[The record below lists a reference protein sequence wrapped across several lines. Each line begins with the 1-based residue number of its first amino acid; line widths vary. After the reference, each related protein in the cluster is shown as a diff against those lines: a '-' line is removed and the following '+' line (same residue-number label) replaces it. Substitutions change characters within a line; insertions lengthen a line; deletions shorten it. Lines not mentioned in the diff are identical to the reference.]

1 VWGPAATPGK
11 GNQKDTKNGKDKGK
25 AVESYSNAGW
35 GRTEVL
41 GVWEGWGSPLGH
53 HAQASSSWVWGPAA
67 TPGKGNQKDA
77 KNGKDKGKTVESDS
91 NAEWGR
97 AGWEPTTNF
106 C

>member
-1 VWGPAATPGK
+1 VG
-11 GNQKDTKNGKDKGK
+11 
-25 AVESYSNAGW
+25 GW
-35 GRTEVL
+35 G
-41 GVWEGWGSPLGH
+41 GWWNPLGH